1 MREHNLNKVVC
12 ELWAFNQRTD
22 VELCSAIVLYDK
34 QLCKSWSWKVLV
46 VLKMIV
52 TVLLLKAGR
61 GRWKW
66 QSPRASPNSWHT
78 SPGGSQWTSASV
90 TWPIPSPKAGRKVST
105 DQLLQGIF
113 VSQPEL
119 LMLRI
124 VLKRFKVKGYKL
136 SVYDSFFGGSSRV
149 TTDIRSVQTSSGTH
163 TASCSMGT
171 VGKAAGTWSWQ
182 LIPSSSAWMAPFLHF
197 LIFLQGS

>member
-22 VELCSAIVLYDK
+22 VGLCSAIVLYDK

-46 VLKMIV
+46 VLKMTV
-52 TVLLLKAGR
+52 TVLLLIIGR

-66 QSPRASPNSWHT
+66 QSLRASPNSWRT
-78 SPGGSQWTSASV
+78 SPRGSQWTSASV

-105 DQLLQGIF
+105 NQLLQEIF

-119 LMLRI
+119 LMLSI
-124 VLKRFKVKGYKL
+124 LLKIFKGKGCKL
-136 SVYDSFFGGSSRV
+136 SVYDSFFGGSGRV
-149 TTDIRSVQTSSGTH
+149 TTCSGTH
-163 TASCSMGT
+163 PASCSVGT
-171 VGKAAGTWSWQ
+171 GGQAAGTWSW
-182 LIPSSSAWMAPFLHF
+182 
-197 LIFLQGS
+197 